1 MQIKQFKKNSPAMSS
16 KHAVVTTFNSLN
28 LKKILS
34 ISEMEARKEYV
45 IEGAH
50 KTSSKYGNVIVL
62 ELGDKLL
69 YLPRRYNSLD
79 DGEVEC
85 ISRGPFSI
93 SKIPLKEGTDN
104 SLCRLEIRELLP
116 ADSFFPSFNK
126 Y

>member
-1 MQIKQFKKNSPAMSS
+1 MSS

-28 LKKILS
+28 SLKKILS
-34 ISEMEARKEYV
+34 ISDMEARKEY
-45 IEGAH
+45 IIDGAQ
-50 KTSSKYGNVIVL
+50 KTSSKYGDVVVL

-69 YLPRRYNSLD
+69 YLPKRYNSLD

-93 SKIPLKEGTDN
+93 SKIPLKDGTEN
-104 SLCRLEIRELLP
+104 SSYRLEIKELLP